1 MLQTLKNIDDTLQE
15 LKKKKINEFESWY
28 GRKEGWG
35 RNDVKEGGWVWHSFA
50 MTRFNPILPV
60 EPLRDF
66 SRGARWL
73 DLTTWL
79 YYGKLVE
86 GKSHL

>member
-15 LKKKKINEFESWY
+15 LKKKSMNLKAGMGEK
-28 GRKEGWG
+28 RGWG
-35 RNDVKEGGWVWHSFA
+35 RNEVKEGGWVWHSFA